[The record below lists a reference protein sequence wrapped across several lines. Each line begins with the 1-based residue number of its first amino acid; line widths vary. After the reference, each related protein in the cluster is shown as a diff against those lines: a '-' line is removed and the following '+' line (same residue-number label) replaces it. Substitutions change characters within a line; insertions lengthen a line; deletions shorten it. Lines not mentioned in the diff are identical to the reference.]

1 MRDLFFFF
9 VSSTPK
15 RQHRIQTGNEEK
27 GKTRVKKKNAQDA
40 ESGGRDSRTE
50 EFAPVDGE
58 FVTVYDDRP
67 RSSRLP
73 HHAADLGL
81 GEPVRADP
89 LDRRRRQRVGKM
101 RRLDPIEYAALWR
114 HKNGV
119 KRTVLCQR
127 EVHRYFGRDR
137 GCVGRAGA
145 LRRRDEK
152 KKAASGFSH
161 ERWKPMPRQVPD
173 SATLGALS
181 AQLTVSSTTI
191 GSFVL

>member
-1 MRDLFFFF
+1 M
-9 VSSTPK
+9 
-15 RQHRIQTGNEEK
+15 
-27 GKTRVKKKNAQDA
+27 
-40 ESGGRDSRTE
+40 
-50 EFAPVDGE
+50 
-58 FVTVYDDRP
+58 TVYDDRP

-114 HKNGV
+114 HENGV